1 MVNKSQSKISLTKKE
16 ERDRGNNDSGATLG
30 KLRKMW
36 AFAHLGSN
44 RRQGLVLM
52 AVARKER
59 KKQGVYCV
67 LGSQVNGTFSGE
79 PRN

>member
-1 MVNKSQSKISLTKKE
+1 M
-16 ERDRGNNDSGATLG
+16 
-30 KLRKMW
+30 

-79 PRN
+79 PRNRGKKVAMHHCRQYSIIDS